1 MTIHNFGG
9 PQEFSSID
17 KLPDFRSEDERI
29 NTPLALFNHQSADMA
44 WAERM
49 SEEMINISGAVVTV
63 FPRTA
68 DRGAGDDL
76 WEENADPTYKRGVRL
91 KGFFIPQP
99 VNIALTRWGVDAPNE
114 TTVVFSRPVIF
125 GIFKAR
131 MLRPGDVI
139 EVPHN
144 TLSPMQAPEELAS
157 LGNRM
162 DKYRIIN
169 ASDTGNFKYRWLYWS
184 CKVENLTG
192 DQTIQVEHR

>member
-9 PQEFSSID
+9 PQEFSSIA
-17 KLPDFRSEDERI
+17 KLPDFRTEDERL
-29 NTPLALFNHQSADMA
+29 NSPLALFNHQSADMA

-49 SEEMINISGAVVTV
+49 SEEMVNLSGAIVTV

-68 DRGAGDDL
+68 DRGAGDEL

-91 KGFFIPQP
+91 KGFFVPQP
-99 VNIALTRWGVDAPNE
+99 VNIALTRWGIDAPNE

-125 GIFKAR
+125 KIFKAR
-131 MLRPGDVI
+131 MLRPGDVR

-144 TLSPMQAPEELAS
+144 TLSPVQAPEELAS

-169 ASDTGNFKYRWLYWS
+169 ANDTGNFKYRWLYWS

-192 DQTIQVEHR
+192 DQTIQLEHR